1 MIENQSCQIP
11 LNVIKNSDCLEYLS
25 KIQDSSVDMI
35 FTDPPYGVNYKND
48 IYNDNQDYVKEQS
61 KIWLA
66 EMYRVLKDTCHCYI
80 FTGTKSLGFWLN
92 NIEDSDFTF
101 KNIINMQT
109 YCNGQYLKDNFYF
122 RTEHLIYLSKGKAKN
137 LNEVNWLLVSKDY
150 KKDPRNKKKSDY
162 TYSYPNFINTLFA
175 NEKGNGKKNKKIHPN
190 QKNLETTKIFVQL
203 SSNVNDV
210 ILDPFAGSGTTAVA
224 CKQTGRIFLSCEQ
237 NKEMCELA
245 TGRVNGILC

>member
-1 MIENQSCQIP
+1 MQYNKIE
-11 LNVIKNSDCLEYLS
+11 NSDCLEYLS
-25 KIQDSSVDMI
+25 KIQDNSVDMI

-101 KNIINMQT
+101 KNIINIKS
-109 YCNGQYLKDNFYF
+109 YCNGQCLKNNFYF
-122 RTEHLIYLSKGKAKN
+122 RTEHLIFLSKGKTKK
-137 LNEVNWLLVSKDY
+137 LNEVNWLPTSDDWKLKD
-150 KKDPRNKKKSDY
+150 KRNPNPKDY
-162 TYSYPNFINTLFA
+162 TYAYPNFINNLFA
-175 NEKGNGKKNKKIHPN
+175 NEKGKSKIHPN

-203 SSNVNDV
+203 SSNVGDV

-224 CKQTGRIFLSCEQ
+224 CKQTGRNFLSCEQ

-245 TGRVNGILC
+245 NNRLDKILL